1 LCCTGGTRWNEN
13 KFSVTNKWRNKESY
27 GNPEK
32 DVTKE
37 ELIVEMSKIYEVSE
51 KVITEAVEPVIAN
64 YHILIKKDE

>member
-1 LCCTGGTRWNEN
+1 MKINSVLQINEET
-13 KFSVTNKWRNKESY
+13 KSLMEILK
-27 GNPEK
+27 K

-37 ELIVEMSKIYEVSE
+37 ELIVEMSQIYEVSE